1 MFPPADTIS
10 DREAHLPVSC
20 LEKVGLQC
28 LKSHFLDVERF
39 GPAQVLGRQRR
50 RNPERLHDGILG
62 RVSRP
67 AGNARRPP
75 SRPSGE
81 PTPLRLSR
89 SLRVDERSRY
99 IPTASRWS
107 GPGRQRGCRDQ
118 PRRGPGLGGRAA
130 CGVRVAAVVVDG
142 AVHGRAGLHHRQRG
156 AAVDPAGPARR
167 HDDAAVG
174 DQRLRGGVRRVLAT
188 GWAARRRLRPGQA
201 VPDRAGRIHPGE
213 HLRRPGR
220 RAGAADHFP
229 GGAGDRRGYASA
241 RAPVPAGHQLAWGKG
256 TRPRAGHL
264 WRDRLGGLRVRRGAR
279 RPADRDHLAAGVL
292 RQRPDR
298 HRPAGRLDAAA
309 TPQIRPGTEAAWTFP
324 AR

>member
-1 MFPPADTIS
+1 MDGAPSPWPGGPGPARAGLRPDRRAHVSFSYARGSCVLGGPPRRPDTRRGNRPAP
-10 DREAHLPVSC
+10 DLRPQDHCEDCDVPFHPVSRC
-20 LEKVGLQC
+20 
-28 LKSHFLDVERF
+28 
-39 GPAQVLGRQRR
+39 
-50 RNPERLHDGILG
+50 
-62 RVSRP
+62 VSF
-67 AGNARRPP
+67 
-75 SRPSGE
+75 
-81 PTPLRLSR
+81 
-89 SLRVDERSRY
+89 VM
-99 IPTASRWS
+99 PTASAGGDRQAA
-107 GPGRQRGCRDQ
+107 GAVQNRPVPAGR
-118 PRRGPGLGGRAA
+118 LA
-130 CGVRVAAVVVDG
+130 CQGQAGEPAAVVVDG

-174 DQRLRGGVRRVLAT
+174 DQWLRGGVRRVLAT

-241 RAPVPAGHQLAWGKG
+241 RGPVAAGHQLARGKG

-279 RPADRDHLAAGVL
+279 RPAGRDHLAAGVL